1 MNTIRRRAIGALV
14 LATAGA
20 TVLAACGGTG
30 DSGSDT
36 GSGSVTSG
44 GGSKSVTLVSHDSF
58 AASKQVLAE
67 FTKETGYT
75 VKVLRGGDAGA
86 AVNQAILTKDHPRGD
101 VFFGVD
107 NTLLSRA
114 LDNGLFTPYTAK
126 DLGQVAAD
134 VQLDAARHRVTPIDS
149 GDVCVNYDRAYF
161 TSHKLAPPRTFADL
175 VKPEYKNL
183 LVTENVAT
191 SSPGLAFLLGSAATF
206 GDGGTSPGEV
216 SGGGWQAYWKQLKQN
231 GVQVVD
237 GWEQAYNDRFSGSA
251 AGKKAKGDRPLVVS
265 YASSPPAEVVGV
277 TPEPAQSPVG
287 VSTGTC
293 FRQIE
298 FAGLL
303 HGAKN
308 TAGGK
313 ALIDFMIG
321 KTFQEDMPLQ
331 MYVDPVRKGAVEPE
345 VFTKYGARIDH
356 PTTLAPD
363 KIAAERDDW
372 VKAWTS
378 IVL

>member
-1 MNTIRRRAIGALV
+1 MNTIRRRAVGALV
-14 LATAGA
+14 LAAVGA
-20 TVLAACGGTG
+20 TALAACGSG
-30 DSGSDT
+30 DSGDKKT
-36 GSGSVTSG
+36 NGSGDKKTSS
-44 GGSKSVTLVSHDSF
+44 SKTVTLVSHDSF
-58 AASKQVLAE
+58 AASKSVLQE

-126 DLGQVAAD
+126 GLDQVPAD
-134 VQLDAARHRVTPIDS
+134 VQLDAAQHRVTPIDS

-161 TSHKLAPPRTFADL
+161 TAHHLAPPQTFADL
-175 VKPEYKNL
+175 VKPAYKNL

-191 SSPGLAFLLGSAATF
+191 SSPGLAFLLGSAATY
-206 GDGGTSPGEV
+206 GDE
-216 SGGGWQAYWKQLKQN
+216 GWQSYWKQLKKN
-231 GVQVVD
+231 GVAVVD

-251 AGKKAKGDRPLVVS
+251 AGKKANGDRPLVVS

-277 TPEPAQSPVG
+277 SPEPAQSPVG

-308 TAGGK
+308 TAGGQ
-313 ALIDFMIG
+313 AFIDFMLG
-321 KTFQEDMPLQ
+321 KTFQQDMPLE
-331 MYVDPVRKGAVEPE
+331 MYVDPVRKDATEPP
-345 VFTKYGARIDH
+345 VFVRYGAKIAH

-363 KIAAERDDW
+363 KIAAKRDDW